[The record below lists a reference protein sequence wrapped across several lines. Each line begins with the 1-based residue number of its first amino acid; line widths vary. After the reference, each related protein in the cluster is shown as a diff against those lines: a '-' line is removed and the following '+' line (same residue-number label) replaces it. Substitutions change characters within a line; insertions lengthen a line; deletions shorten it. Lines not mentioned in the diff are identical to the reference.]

1 MTRVLTAADVE
12 AAAQQQ
18 LRSLAVPAGTIVT
31 ALALDRARVLRVG
44 LGEPAS
50 DSGEAPPTP
59 ARPSRRSQMTVG
71 GASAADIAWLVVESR
86 VRTIARRLLL
96 REYRNLALLDDVVD
110 DVMSRLQ
117 DSAGAS
123 HCRCHENER

>member
-1 MTRVLTAADVE
+1 MTRILTAADVE

-18 LRSLAVPAGTIVT
+18 LRSLAVPADTIVT
-31 ALALDRARVLRVG
+31 PLALDRARVLRVG

-50 DSGEAPPTP
+50 DSGEASPMS
-59 ARPSRRSQMTVG
+59 ARPSRRSQMAVG
-71 GASAADIAWLVVESR
+71 GASAADIAWLIVESR

-96 REYRNLALLDDVVD
+96 REYRNLALLEDVVD

-117 DSAGAS
+117 HSAGAPQ
-123 HCRCHENER
+123 CRCHENEA

>member
-1 MTRVLTAADVE
+1 VTRILTAADVE

-18 LRSLAVPAGTIVT
+18 LRSLAVPADTIVT
-31 ALALDRARVLRVG
+31 PLALDRARALRVG

-50 DSGEAPPTP
+50 DSGGAPPAP
-59 ARPSRRSQMTVG
+59 PRPSRRSQTTLG

-86 VRTIARRLLL
+86 VRTIARRLIL

-117 DSAGAS
+117 DSAGAP
-123 HCRCHENER
+123 HCRCHESER